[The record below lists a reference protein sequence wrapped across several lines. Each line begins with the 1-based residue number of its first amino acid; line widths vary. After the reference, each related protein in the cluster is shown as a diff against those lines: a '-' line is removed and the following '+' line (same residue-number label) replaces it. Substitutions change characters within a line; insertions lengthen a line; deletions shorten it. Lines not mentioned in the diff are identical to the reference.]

1 MKGRLSI
8 KPRECSSVGLFSP
21 YDGNV
26 IGSLLLGAGMA
37 LSGSCPG
44 AVFAQVG
51 AGVVSGLYT
60 LAGGVVGG
68 VIWSG
73 ILQPIIRTRTTKPQ
87 QMPADRSETQTQPMK
102 LAIYEQ
108 LGISRE
114 AAATGVVAAFAAS
127 VAAVEVL
134 APPLPETRGL
144 VTPIQGGLLVAG
156 SQLVSIFSRTKLL
169 GTSTSFEE
177 VGQYI
182 SSTLGLGTS
191 KPGSYGATILTAGM
205 ILGSF
210 MVSSMAP
217 ENSLSLITSD
227 TVIQPT
233 RAIVGGVLL
242 AVGSRMGGG
251 CTSGHGLSGVALL
264 SISSFVSVAAMFG
277 GGMAIATIFGL

>member
-1 MKGRLSI
+1 MNGRLST
-8 KPRECSSVGLFSP
+8 KPRELSSVGLFSP
-21 YDGNV
+21 YDGNLV
-26 IGSLLLGAGMA
+26 GGLLLGGGMA

-51 AGVVSGLYT
+51 ADVTSGLYT
-60 LAGGVVGG
+60 LAGCVVGG

-73 ILQPIIRTRTTKPQ
+73 VLRPIIRTRTRIIQEKAADKP
-87 QMPADRSETQTQPMK
+87 ETQTQPMK
-102 LAIYEQ
+102 LAIYER

-114 AAATGVVAAFAAS
+114 AAATGLVVGFAAS
-127 VAAVEVL
+127 IAAVEVL

-144 VTPIQGGLLVAG
+144 VSPIQGGLLVAG
-156 SQLVSIFSRTKLL
+156 SQLVSILSRTKLL
-169 GTSTSFEE
+169 GTSTCFEE

-182 SSTLGLGTS
+182 SSSLGLGTS
-191 KPGSYGATILTAGM
+191 KPSSYGATVLTTGM

-210 MVSSMAP
+210 IVSSMAS
-217 ENSLSLITSD
+217 ENPLTFTTSD
-227 TVIQPT
+227 AVIQPA
-233 RAIVGGVLL
+233 RAILGGVLL

-277 GGMAIATIFGL
+277 GGMAVTTLFGL